1 MQIRLLGTAAGG
13 GLPQW
18 NCNCPNCREAR
29 LGSGFVRPRTQSSVA
44 VSADGQR
51 WFLLNAS
58 PDIARQIAAFPPL
71 QPAAFHPRGTP
82 IEAVLLTNADLD
94 HTLGLLLLR
103 EGPALHIYASEATDA
118 ALTLGAPLLPI
129 LDSFCSTKLFH
140 ASFQETPLH
149 HRDGTP
155 SALSYQAFAVP
166 AKTPRFAKTRDPQNV
181 GPASRRPAP
190 GAIAYKIH
198 DSQTGGSLIYAP
210 EVLEI
215 NDAMLSLAKDCNLL
229 LFDGTFWSDDEMTT
243 LGINRVTAR
252 QMGHV
257 PIHGKGGSLAAFAGV
272 TGPKKVYVH
281 INNTNPILREDSS
294 ERREATAAGWQIG
307 EDGMEFII

>member
-1 MQIRLLGTAAGG
+1 MQIRLLGTAGGG

-29 LGSGFVRPRTQSSVA
+29 LGFGLVRPRTQSSVA

-82 IEAVLLTNADLD
+82 IQAVLLTNADLD

-129 LDSFCSTKLFH
+129 RDSFCSPKLFP
-140 ASFQETPLH
+140 ASFQETPLT
-149 HRDGTP
+149 HRVGSP

-166 AKTPRFAKTRDPQNV
+166 AKIPRFANIRDSQNV
-181 GPASRRPAP
+181 GPASRR
-190 GAIAYKIH
+190 
-198 DSQTGGSLIYAP
+198 
-210 EVLEI
+210 
-215 NDAMLSLAKDCNLL
+215 
-229 LFDGTFWSDDEMTT
+229 
-243 LGINRVTAR
+243 
-252 QMGHV
+252 
-257 PIHGKGGSLAAFAGV
+257 
-272 TGPKKVYVH
+272 
-281 INNTNPILREDSS
+281 
-294 ERREATAAGWQIG
+294 
-307 EDGMEFII
+307 

>member
-29 LGSGFVRPRTQSSVA
+29 LESGLVRPRTQSSVA

-58 PDIARQIAAFPPL
+58 PDIARQIAAFAPL

-82 IEAVLLTNADLD
+82 IQAVLLTNADLD

-155 SALSYQAFAVP
+155 SALSYQACAVP
-166 AKTPRFAKTRDPQNV
+166 AKTPRFAKTRDSQ
-181 GPASRRPAP
+181 AARARLLP
-190 GAIAYKIH
+190 GHSIAYKIR
-198 DSQTGGSLIYAP
+198 DSQTGGSLVYAP

-215 NDAMLSLAKDCNLL
+215 NDAVLSLTKDCHLL
-229 LFDGTFWSDDEMTT
+229 LFDGTFWSDDEMAA

-252 QMGHV
+252 EMGHV
-257 PIHGKGGSLAAFAGV
+257 PIHGESGSLTAFAGV
-272 TGPKKVYVH
+272 SGLKKVYVH
-281 INNTNPILREDSS
+281 INNTNPILREDSP
-294 ERREATAAGWQIG
+294 ERRQAAAAGWQIG
-307 EDGMEFII
+307 EDGMEFTI